1 MDKKQK
7 KEYIESLK
15 AELKGYEV
23 NKNKKRAEA
32 VKKEIAK
39 MGGKL
44 ETESKKPKAEKKV
57 AKG

>member
-1 MDKKQK
+1 MDKQQK

-44 ETESKKPKAEKKV
+44 EPASKKPKVEKKV

>member
-1 MDKKQK
+1 MDKQQK

-15 AELKGYEV
+15 SELKGYEV

-39 MGGKL
+39 MGGIL
-44 ETESKKPKAEKKV
+44 ETSSKKPIAEKKV

>member
-1 MDKKQK
+1 MN
-7 KEYIESLK
+7 EYIESLK

-44 ETESKKPKAEKKV
+44 ETASKKPKAEKKV